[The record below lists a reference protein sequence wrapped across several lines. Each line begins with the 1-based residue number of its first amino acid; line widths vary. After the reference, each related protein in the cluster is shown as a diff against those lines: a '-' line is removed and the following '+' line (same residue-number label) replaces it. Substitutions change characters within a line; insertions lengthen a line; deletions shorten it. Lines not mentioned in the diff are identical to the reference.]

1 MVAWPSKCFWLR
13 NKINATIENAI
24 IQNTFCK
31 TLIEYSAPLSKF
43 WLHIL
48 SDNEHNRCLMN
59 KVLKLVVLKLVGPC
73 RHLPKIY
80 WAYILYF
87 FLNDFEGLD
96 VTKELWTNSSKCPHT
111 TPQSQNGQQDH
122 AKTFQIE
129 RLNCI
134 VKFATKVRK
143 TAVSIP
149 IPIKEIIW
157 IHLFELC
164 VYKVKP
170 FSYHSD
176 TFRSSGYSSDH
187 TDNLQIIWTL
197 FESSGFAKTSRSVLL
212 TLWLWAW
219 NVRFSNIKSGL
230 NTLSTMQ
237 CKGFVL
243 PFVWM
248 RYFLRA

>member
-1 MVAWPSKCFWLR
+1 MR
-13 NKINATIENAI
+13 E
-24 IQNTFCK
+24 
-31 TLIEYSAPLSKF
+31 
-43 WLHIL
+43 
-48 SDNEHNRCLMN
+48 
-59 KVLKLVVLKLVGPC
+59 
-73 RHLPKIY
+73 
-80 WAYILYF
+80 
-87 FLNDFEGLD
+87 
-96 VTKELWTNSSKCPHT
+96 
-111 TPQSQNGQQDH
+111 
-122 AKTFQIE
+122 
-129 RLNCI
+129 
-134 VKFATKVRK
+134 

-212 TLWLWAW
+212 TLWLWAS
-219 NVRFSNIKSGL
+219 NVKFSNIKSGL

-237 CKGFVL
+237 CITLKGFCL
-243 PFVWM
+243 ALCLSAL
-248 RYFLRA
+248 FLRAQNTAHKVGDSRKAQIQWICNLVLHIVCTILYHTRNLGKRFA

>member
-1 MVAWPSKCFWLR
+1 MLR
-13 NKINATIENAI
+13 
-24 IQNTFCK
+24 
-31 TLIEYSAPLSKF
+31 
-43 WLHIL
+43 
-48 SDNEHNRCLMN
+48 
-59 KVLKLVVLKLVGPC
+59 
-73 RHLPKIY
+73 
-80 WAYILYF
+80 F

-96 VTKELWTNSSKCPHT
+96 VIKEHWTNSSKYPHT

-197 FESSGFAKTSRSVLL
+197 FESSGFAKTSSSVLL
-212 TLWLWAW
+212 TLWLWAS
-219 NVRFSNIKSGL
+219 NVKFSNIKSGL

-243 PFVWM
+243 PFVWVH
-248 RYFLRA
+248 YFYVPKRAEIATFFFVKEIGPWDGHWLWIIGILDNIVLTFWW